1 MDIVIFII
9 QILIII
15 FVVVAIPTFIMMLIA
30 ICKLGD
36 EPIKFT
42 YEIDIHGDSEK
53 ESKSE
58 KED

>member
-15 FVVVAIPTFIMMLIA
+15 FVIVAIPTFIMMLIA

-36 EPIKFT
+36 EPILFT
-42 YEIDIHGDSEK
+42 YEIEIKGDSDK
-53 ESKSE
+53 ASKDE